1 MMSRLLGENLKKSF
15 FIFFQLH
22 VSPFA
27 DLDFKICNHDILKT
41 ITARSFKL
49 GQVIEDD
56 K

>member
-1 MMSRLLGENLKKSF
+1 MRLLGENLKKSY
-15 FIFFQLH
+15 FIFINYMYLH
-22 VSPFA
+22 LQIWTS
-27 DLDFKICNHDILKT
+27 KICNHDILKT